1 MDSKMILNFLR
12 EVMMNNN
19 RPWFQEHKG
28 EYMEARSEFES
39 GVAKAIA
46 RISEFDE
53 SIAQV
58 TVKDSTYRFYQVTH
72 GFHQTNL
79 LIRTILAPI
88 SMRMARRHCEV
99 VIIFI

>member
-1 MDSKMILNFLR
+1 
-12 EVMMNNN
+12 MMNNN

-58 TVKDSTYRFYQVTH
+58 TVKDSTYRFYRDTRFSSDKSPYKNHFGAYINAH
-72 GFHQTNL
+72 GKKAL
-79 LIRTILAPI
+79 RGGY
-88 SMRMARRHCEV
+88 
-99 VIIFI
+99 